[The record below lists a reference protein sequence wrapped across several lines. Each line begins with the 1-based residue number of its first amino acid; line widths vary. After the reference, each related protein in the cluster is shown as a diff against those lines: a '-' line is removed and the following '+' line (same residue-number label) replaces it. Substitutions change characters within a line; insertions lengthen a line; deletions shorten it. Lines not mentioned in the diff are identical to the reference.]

1 MTRRR
6 WISVAVLGTV
16 AVAAGVA
23 GGQVLVASTVPSPAP
38 APPRPAPPARSPG
51 PPAGFVEFR
60 DELFSIAYPAG
71 WTRQE
76 SRDPEVEVLATG
88 DRSASFLVR
97 VVPLN
102 FDVGPAN
109 VGAAKR
115 LTDKV
120 VKSGRGVKLIAPP
133 QRSDLGGL
141 PGYFYLYSYRDGD
154 GRRGAHSHYFLFKGD
169 TMFTIVFQAV
179 PADRLPELAQV
190 FDRIARTFRPS

>member
-1 MTRRR
+1 MSRSTLLV
-6 WISVAVLGTV
+6 VAVLGAIV
-16 AVAAGVA
+16 LGA
-23 GGQVLVASTVPSPAP
+23 GGALAGRSLLSSRIPT
-38 APPRPAPPARSPG
+38 PAPPAPRPETPASA

-71 WTRQE
+71 WARQA
-76 SRDPEVEVLATG
+76 SRNPEVEILATG
-88 DRSASFLVR
+88 ERSASFLVR

-109 VGAAKR
+109 VEAAKP
-115 LTDKV
+115 LTDRV

-141 PGYFYLYSYRDGD
+141 PGYFYLYSYRDGE

-179 PADRLPELAQV
+179 PEDRLPELAPV

>member
-1 MTRRR
+1 MSR
-6 WISVAVLGTV
+6 SALVAAVLG
-16 AVAAGVA
+16 AVVLGA
-23 GGQVLVASTVPSPAP
+23 GGAIAGRSLLPSRAPAP
-38 APPRPAPPARSPG
+38 AAPRADDRPRGPA

-76 SRDPEVEVLATG
+76 SRDPEVEVLVTG
-88 DRSASFLVR
+88 ERSASFLVR

-109 VGAAKR
+109 VEAAKK
-115 LTDKV
+115 LTDRV

-179 PADRLPELAQV
+179 PEGRLPELAPV